1 MNFRDTFVT
10 CEECG
15 KQFVFTVEKQRQMS
29 EQGLEI
35 TPPTRCK
42 DCVPR
47 IDYGDK
53 FHGSIKWFNLEKGYG
68 FIAEDGGNEIFVH
81 RNSVVLTED
90 GTMPQL
96 DEGQEVLYERSDT
109 PKGPQAVQVTPYYG

>member
-10 CEECG
+10 CESCG

-29 EQGLEI
+29 ERGQEV
-35 TPPTRCK
+35 TPPATCK
-42 DCVPR
+42 ACIPKV
-47 IDYGDK
+47 DYGDK
-53 FHGSIKWFNLEKGYG
+53 LHGEIKWFNLEKGYG

-81 RNSVVLTED
+81 RNSVVLTEE
-90 GTMPQL
+90 GTLPRL